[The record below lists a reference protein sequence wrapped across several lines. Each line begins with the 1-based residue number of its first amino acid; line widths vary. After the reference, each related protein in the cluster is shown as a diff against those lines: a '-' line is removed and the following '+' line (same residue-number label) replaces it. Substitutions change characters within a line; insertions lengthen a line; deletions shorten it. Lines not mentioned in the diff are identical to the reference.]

1 MDQNNSNAQKGHH
14 LLMFY
19 GNSCPMTKKAEPI
32 AESVEKKLQT
42 TIRRLEVYENE
53 ENLRKYK
60 EVGGIQ
66 LCGGVP
72 FFFNTETG
80 SSVCGVREEAVISA
94 WATLTTTKR
103 F

>member
-1 MDQNNSNAQKGHH
+1 MDQNETNSQKEH

-19 GNSCPMTKKAEPI
+19 GNSCPMTRKVEPTV
-32 AESVEKKLQT
+32 EKVEKKLQK

-53 ENLRKYK
+53 ENLRKYR
-60 EVGGIQ
+60 EVGGLE

-72 FFFNTETG
+72 FFYNIETK
-80 SSVCGVREEAVISA
+80 SSICGVREEAIISA